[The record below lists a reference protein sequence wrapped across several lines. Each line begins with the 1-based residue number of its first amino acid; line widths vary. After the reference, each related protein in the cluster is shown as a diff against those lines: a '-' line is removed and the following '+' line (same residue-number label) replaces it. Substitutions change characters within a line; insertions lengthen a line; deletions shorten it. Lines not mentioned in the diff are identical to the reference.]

1 MSETT
6 SKDGTSIAFEKL
18 GNGPAVILVDGALCY
33 RKLGPMAPIAREL
46 ASGFTVFTYDRRGR
60 GQSGDK
66 APYSV
71 QSEVDDIEALI
82 EVAGGSAFI
91 YGASSGAALALAAA
105 SQLEGIR
112 KLALYEAPFIVDG
125 SHTPQA
131 EDYPSKMNGFIAA
144 DRRSDAVRL
153 FMKEVGVPAVVVAMM
168 PLMPQWS
175 KLKAAAH
182 TLPYDMAIMG
192 DTRSGKPLPAERW
205 AALRMPTLVGVGGK
219 SPHSMQN
226 AMRALANVLPNAQL
240 RVLDRETHVV
250 KTKAITPI
258 LAEFFSS
265 REAVAE
271 SVREATFQY
280 RGDQCI

>member
-1 MSETT
+1 MSKIT

-33 RKLGPMAPIAREL
+33 RRLGPMAAIAREL

-60 GQSGDK
+60 GESGDT

-71 QSEVDDIEALI
+71 QREVDDVEALI
-82 EVAGGSAFI
+82 DVAGGSAFI

-105 SQLEGIR
+105 SRLEGVR

-125 SHTPQA
+125 SHAPQA

-144 DRRSDAVRL
+144 DQRGNAVRL
-153 FMKEVGVPAVVVAMM
+153 FMKAVGVPAIVVAMM

-182 TLPYDMAIMG
+182 TLPYDAAIMG
-192 DTRSGKPLPAERW
+192 DTRSGKPLPTERW
-205 AALRMPTLVGVGGK
+205 AAVTMPALVGIGGK
-219 SPHSMQN
+219 SPLSMRN

-240 RVLDRETHVV
+240 RVLDRETHIV
-250 KTKAITPI
+250 KTKAIAPL

-265 REAVAE
+265 HEVIAEEA
-271 SVREATFQY
+271 RGDTFQY
-280 RGDQCI
+280 RGDQCH